1 MDSIGTTAGLLTS
14 QYRTSQSII
23 TIMVDPS
30 DGTLMSVLVDDGD
43 GILEYNYEKKHS
55 GISYG
60 TDELQWGLFA

>member
-1 MDSIGTTAGLLTS
+1 
-14 QYRTSQSII
+14 
-23 TIMVDPS
+23 MVDPS